1 MHFDSEPTASDSN
14 WWNRPGG
21 PGPLLAIA
29 LPLMISSGFVAITLF
44 IDRTLLY
51 WYSEVSASAAMSGGS
66 VYWTAICFPMGLLGY
81 VSTFVAQYRGAGESL
96 QIGVTYRHAMR
107 LAWMLLPILCLLT
120 WFAPTLFGSVG
131 HDRELADL
139 ETRYLQIL
147 LIGGVSVLFYSVQS
161 GLLTGHAR
169 TGTVLAID
177 GIATVINLILDVV
190 LIFGFGPIPAMGVYG
205 AALATAIS
213 FWIKVPIAQWVINKD
228 VQLVDVYQVTV
239 HHKWNRAVIARLLRF
254 GGPAGLQLLAESA
267 CFTVVL
273 LQVGRLGELE
283 MAATTLALGVNV
295 LAFVPMVGLGIGVG
309 VLVGQRVTEGRADIA
324 QRSVRSALL
333 VSLCYTTVFAVLLG
347 LVPEWM
353 VWIYQQGTPQERFDK
368 IEPILISLLRFIAIY
383 CMLDGMQVVFVGAIK
398 GAGDTLFVLLTTI
411 AISTAAVSGGILV
424 QSWTGPSLYLWWWVI
439 TGWILAMLVAF
450 SARYLSGVWKSK
462 RVIE

>member
-1 MHFDSEPTASDSN
+1 M
-14 WWNRPGG
+14 
-21 PGPLLAIA
+21 
-29 LPLMISSGFVAITLF
+29 
-44 IDRTLLY
+44 
-51 WYSEVSASAAMSGGS
+51 
-66 VYWTAICFPMGLLGY
+66 
-81 VSTFVAQYRGAGESL
+81 
-96 QIGVTYRHAMR
+96 
-107 LAWMLLPILCLLT
+107 
-120 WFAPTLFGSVG
+120 
-131 HDRELADL
+131 
-139 ETRYLQIL
+139 
-147 LIGGVSVLFYSVQS
+147 SVLFYSVQS

-309 VLVGQRVTEGRADIA
+309 VLVGQRVTEGSADIA

>member
-1 MHFDSEPTASDSN
+1 M
-14 WWNRPGG
+14 
-21 PGPLLAIA
+21 
-29 LPLMISSGFVAITLF
+29 
-44 IDRTLLY
+44 
-51 WYSEVSASAAMSGGS
+51 
-66 VYWTAICFPMGLLGY
+66 
-81 VSTFVAQYRGAGESL
+81 
-96 QIGVTYRHAMR
+96 
-107 LAWMLLPILCLLT
+107 
-120 WFAPTLFGSVG
+120 
-131 HDRELADL
+131 
-139 ETRYLQIL
+139 
-147 LIGGVSVLFYSVQS
+147 
-161 GLLTGHAR
+161 
-169 TGTVLAID
+169 
-177 GIATVINLILDVV
+177 
-190 LIFGFGPIPAMGVYG
+190 
-205 AALATAIS
+205 
-213 FWIKVPIAQWVINKD
+213 
-228 VQLVDVYQVTV
+228 
-239 HHKWNRAVIARLLRF
+239 
-254 GGPAGLQLLAESA
+254 LAESA